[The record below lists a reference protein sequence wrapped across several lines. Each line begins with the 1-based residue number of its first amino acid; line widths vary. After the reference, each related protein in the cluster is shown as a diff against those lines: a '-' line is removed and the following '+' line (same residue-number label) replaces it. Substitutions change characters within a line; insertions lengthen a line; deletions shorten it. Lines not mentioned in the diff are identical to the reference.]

1 MTKRTSGKQPAKRS
15 AEPAGDVESVTTV
28 VGGQPPRHV
37 RAKNRVPIGVE
48 KVLYLAA
55 TDAGFRRALLEERE
69 ATLARSGVRLT
80 NVERTT
86 LLGVPRAAL
95 ETMISRISPQRHG
108 KRSFMKTVAAA
119 TVSLA
124 AGVAAAG
131 CNEDEG
137 DRLPDTGD
145 VVETGG
151 DTADVEDIDPT
162 RGATADVPDT
172 ADVDATPEYAP
183 GGVMPDADY
192 DAGFE
197 PDAGE

>member
-1 MTKRTSGKQPAKRS
+1 MAKRTSGKQATGKRS
-15 AEPAGDVESVTTV
+15 EEPAGSVESVTTV
-28 VGGQPPRHV
+28 VGGQPPRRV

-55 TDAGFRRALLEERE
+55 SDPPFRAALLADRE
-69 ATLARSGVRLT
+69 TALAQVGVRLSE
-80 NVERTT
+80 VERAT

-95 ETMISRISPQRHG
+95 ETMIARISPQRHG

-131 CNEDEG
+131 CNLD
-137 DRLPDTGD
+137 DQDPLPDTTSD
-145 VVETGG
+145 A
-151 DTADVEDIDPT
+151 ADVDDVDPT

-172 ADVDATPEYAP
+172 AELDATPEYAP
-183 GGVMPDADY
+183 GGVMPDAEY
-192 DAGFE
+192 DPDFE

>member
-1 MTKRTSGKQPAKRS
+1 MAKRTSGKQATGKRA
-15 AEPAGDVESVTTV
+15 AEPAGSVESVTTV
-28 VGGQPPRHV
+28 VGGQPPRQV

-55 TDAGFRRALLEERE
+55 TDRKFRSALLDDRE
-69 ATLARSGVRLT
+69 ATLARAGVRLSE
-80 NVERTT
+80 VERAT
-86 LLGVPRAAL
+86 LLAVPRAAL
-95 ETMISRISPQRHG
+95 ETMIGRISPERHG

-131 CNEDEG
+131 CNQD
-137 DRLPDTGD
+137 DNDPLPDT
-145 VVETGG
+145 VTG
-151 DTADVEDIDPT
+151 DTADVEDVDPT

-172 ADVDATPEYAP
+172 AEIDTTPEYAP

-192 DAGFE
+192 DPGFE